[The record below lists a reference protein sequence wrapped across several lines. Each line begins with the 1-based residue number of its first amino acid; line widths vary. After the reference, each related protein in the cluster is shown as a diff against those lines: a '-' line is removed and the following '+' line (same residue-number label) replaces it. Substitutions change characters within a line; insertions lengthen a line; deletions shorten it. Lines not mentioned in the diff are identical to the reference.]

1 MQTIIRLTFT
11 QLQMY
16 YRDRQSV
23 FLSLFFPL
31 MMMFALGYMVNADVH
46 PPSVALVGDAAAAPN
61 LVAALEKSPLIAIEL
76 QDETDARAALK
87 TGSVTLILQLP
98 DHEPAPDAPVAFK
111 ALVNAG
117 NAAGTAQTLALIET
131 VLHDYEYAL
140 RGDAPL
146 FSITTEDVF
155 SRHLRYV
162 DFLVP
167 GILAFMIMQLAVAG
181 SGFNI
186 VEYKR
191 KGILKRLFVTPLR
204 PLDFIVAL
212 IASRLVTILVQLAI
226 MLGVAFLM
234 FGIEIEGSL
243 WLLAAFVVFGAIMFL
258 GIGFSL
264 GGIASTQN
272 AVMMIG
278 NLILFPQTFFAG
290 VFFPLDILPDW
301 AQTLAGLLPLTFVSD
316 ALRSIANEGAS
327 FPALT
332 WDLAGIAVWT
342 VIGIFLAVRF
352 FHWSDAANT

>member
-1 MQTIIRLTFT
+1 MQTIIRLTLT

-31 MMMFALGYMVNADVH
+31 VMMLALGYMVNSDVH
-46 PPSVALVGDAAAAPN
+46 PPAIALVGDSSAAPH
-61 LVAALEKSPLIAIEL
+61 LVEALKQSPLISVHAS
-76 QDETDARAALK
+76 DAETARTDL
-87 TGSVTLILQLP
+87 GQGRVTLILELP
-98 DHEPAPDAPVAFK
+98 GHEPAPGAPVGLK

-117 NAAGTAQTLALIET
+117 NPNGTAQTLALLNS
-131 VLHDYEYAL
+131 VLHDFEYTI

-146 FSITTEDVF
+146 FSIETEDVF

-167 GILAFMIMQLAVAG
+167 GILAFMVMQLAVAG

-191 KGILKRLFVTPLR
+191 KGILKRLFVTPLK
-204 PLDFIVAL
+204 PLDFIIAL
-212 IASRLVTILVQLAI
+212 IASRLVTILVQLSI
-226 MLGVAFLM
+226 MLGIAILAFN
-234 FGIEIEGSL
+234 IAIEGSV
-243 WLLAAFVVFGAIMFL
+243 LLMAGFIIAGAIMFL

-278 NLILFPQTFFAG
+278 NLILFPQTFLAG
-290 VFFPLDILPDW
+290 VFFPLDVLPDW
-301 AQTLAGLLPLTFVSD
+301 VQLLAGLLPLTFVSH
-316 ALRSIANEGAS
+316 AVRSIANEGAGL
-327 FPALT
+327 PDLG
-332 WDLAGIAVWT
+332 WDMAGIAAWT
-342 VIGIFLAVRF
+342 LIGLFLAVRF
-352 FHWSDAANT
+352 FRWSDAANT

>member
-1 MQTIIRLTFT
+1 MQTIIRLTLT

-46 PPSVALVGDAAAAPN
+46 PPAVALVGDATAAPN
-61 LVAALEKSPLIAIEL
+61 LVATLESSPLISIE
-76 QDETDARAALK
+76 QSDDADAREALK
-87 TGSVTLILQLP
+87 TGAVTLILELP

-117 NAAGTAQTLALIET
+117 NATGTAQTLALVKT

-191 KGILKRLFVTPLR
+191 KGILKRLFVTPLK
-204 PLDFIVAL
+204 PLDFIIAL

-243 WLLAAFVVFGAIMFL
+243 WLLAGFVVFGADHVPRHRLFARRHRQHPERGDDDRQFDPVPADL
-258 GIGFSL
+258 FRRR
-264 GGIASTQN
+264 
-272 AVMMIG
+272 
-278 NLILFPQTFFAG
+278 LFPARYPARLGADAGRAFAADLRLRC
-290 VFFPLDILPDW
+290 P
-301 AQTLAGLLPLTFVSD
+301 AQH
-316 ALRSIANEGAS
+316 RQ
-327 FPALT
+327 
-332 WDLAGIAVWT
+332 
-342 VIGIFLAVRF
+342 
-352 FHWSDAANT
+352 